1 MSRPGLIA
9 AALGVALSMLVVACD
24 SGGPLAGSVT
34 KSPSV
39 PNPASLLS
47 PATSSPAGTG
57 ATPASSKKGSG
68 SKAKESPFNRETAS
82 PAPMELPWE
91 STVYVEAVISPA
103 CVLRG
108 GIATITVRTV
118 SQAAIAYHAI
128 YAGTHGGAPPPYGSG
143 YGGNASGF
151 ADKQG
156 RWNSSWTVRADAP
169 VGPARADVVVSDG
182 QAWGYDDPP
191 FTVAGASGTC
201 AS

>member
-1 MSRPGLIA
+1 MSRPRVIVAASGL
-9 AALGVALSMLVVACD
+9 ALTMLLVACD
-24 SGGPLAGSVT
+24 SAGPLAGEVT
-34 KSPSV
+34 KSSSV
-39 PNPASLLS
+39 PNPATLLS
-47 PATSSPAGTG
+47 PATASPAGLG
-57 ATPASSKKGSG
+57 GSPAGSTKGSG
-68 SKAKESPFNRETAS
+68 SAPTGTPGDRETAS

-151 ADKQG
+151 ADKKG
-156 RWNSSWTVRADAP
+156 RWSSSWTVRADAP

-191 FTVAGASGTC
+191 FTVAGPSGAC
-201 AS
+201 AG